1 MALEGLGRVSV
12 SRDSA
17 RPLPR
22 LLPARGLFLLLL
34 LILISGFPHP
44 CSPRGGALG
53 CQPHRFQASFLEN
66 LWTVSLFLSLLKS
79 RSQCCLGSVANHGP
93 MRVPVPTVTLH
104 VGLALRATTAPRHH
118 RQGSWFSGKEWSG
131 RWPNRC
137 VCQRPPR
144 IRVLYYIQHLHVPP
158 LSDRAST
165 VSFKSRGC
173 VLAMRPA
180 ITKAVEGNDDMS
192 RSPLPG
198 VTHCAG
204 PSTISLRPNCDN
216 SQQPRWASFWGFE
229 QLSNSV
235 SWGLLTSFIQKR
247 KLRT

>member
-104 VGLALRATTAPRHH
+104 VGLALRATTARGITG
-118 RQGSWFSGKEWSG
+118 REAGFQERSG
-131 RWPNRC
+131 RADGPIGVSANVHLGSGC
-137 VCQRPPR
+137 CIITSTCMFPLYQTEPALSPSNHVDVCWQCARP
-144 IRVLYYIQHLHVPP
+144 
-158 LSDRAST
+158 
-165 VSFKSRGC
+165 
-173 VLAMRPA
+173 
-180 ITKAVEGNDDMS
+180 
-192 RSPLPG
+192 
-198 VTHCAG
+198 
-204 PSTISLRPNCDN
+204 
-216 SQQPRWASFWGFE
+216 
-229 QLSNSV
+229 
-235 SWGLLTSFIQKR
+235 
-247 KLRT
+247 